1 MENSA
6 LVTPLEPYNTYLSDP
21 VLQRAVEREGA
32 SETDRS
38 SLASFGAEVG
48 SEETFSWGADANRY
62 SPELVTHDRFGDRID
77 EVRYH
82 PAYHQMM
89 NLSVTNGIHSAH
101 YGGSPGDGSYVART
115 AQMHLVSQI
124 EVGHACPISM
134 TGAVLPALREQSDLA
149 SVWEPRIRTRS
160 YDQRLIEPSLKTGNL
175 LGMGLTESKAEV
187 TFERIHRRRCQ

>member
-6 LVTPLEPYNTYLSDP
+6 LVTPLEPYNPYLSDP

-101 YGGSPGDGSYVART
+101 YGGSPGDGT
-115 AQMHLVSQI
+115 
-124 EVGHACPISM
+124 
-134 TGAVLPALREQSDLA
+134 
-149 SVWEPRIRTRS
+149 
-160 YDQRLIEPSLKTGNL
+160 
-175 LGMGLTESKAEV
+175 
-187 TFERIHRRRCQ
+187 

>member
-6 LVTPLEPYNTYLSDP
+6 LVTPLEPYNPYLSDP

-124 EVGHACPISM
+124 EVGHACNQASRIYYGVLFSLSRFPQP
-134 TGAVLPALREQSDLA
+134 AVARG
-149 SVWEPRIRTRS
+149 R
-160 YDQRLIEPSLKTGNL
+160 
-175 LGMGLTESKAEV
+175 
-187 TFERIHRRRCQ
+187 

>member
-1 MENSA
+1 MENNA
-6 LVTPLEPYNTYLSDP
+6 LVTPLEPYNPYLSDP

-38 SLASFGAEVG
+38 SLASFGSEVD
-48 SEETFSWGADANRY
+48 EETFMGCRRQPLL
-62 SPELVTHDRFGDRID
+62 PELVTHDRFGDRID

-101 YGGSPGDGSYVART
+101 YDGRPGDGSYVTRT

-124 EVGHACPISM
+124 ESA
-134 TGAVLPALREQSDLA
+134 TPA
-149 SVWEPRIRTRS
+149 
-160 YDQRLIEPSLKTGNL
+160 QR
-175 LGMGLTESKAEV
+175 
-187 TFERIHRRRCQ
+187 